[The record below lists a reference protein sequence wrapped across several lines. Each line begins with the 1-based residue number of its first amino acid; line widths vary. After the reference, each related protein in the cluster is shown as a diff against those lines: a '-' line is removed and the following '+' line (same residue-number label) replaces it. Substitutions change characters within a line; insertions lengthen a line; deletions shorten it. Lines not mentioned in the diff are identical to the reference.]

1 MAEVVVIGGANV
13 DIKAIA
19 GMGYQLG
26 TSNPGTVRTTSGG
39 VGRNIAHNLAR
50 LGVDVA
56 LISAIGLDAHGDKL
70 LRDTGMVEV
79 DVSLVQRENAATGT
93 YVAMLDDKGELVSA
107 VSDMRVLEAL
117 TPDIIATHADIIG
130 RAKLVVADCNLS
142 LAALDAVASLA
153 GGKLAIEPVSVQK
166 SRKLLSVL
174 EKHKVMV
181 ATPNL
186 DQIRSLLGTDDPEE
200 AARLLHQRGLA
211 NVVIHAGDNGA
222 FVSSGSGVEHVKLD
236 RLIEVVDV
244 TGAGDAAMSGLVYGL
259 LQGDGLVAA
268 AYTWPGIGSAS
279 HCFNQINAGINDDQL
294 F

>member
-1 MAEVVVIGGANV
+1 VMADVVVIGGANV

-19 GMGYQLG
+19 GAGYQLG

-70 LRDTGMVEV
+70 LRETGMVEV
-79 DVSLVQRENAATGT
+79 DVSLVLRENAPTGT

-117 TPDIIATHADIIG
+117 TPAVIRSHARTIG
-130 RAKLVVADCNLS
+130 DAKLVVADCNL
-142 LAALDAVASLA
+142 LTETLVAVAEIA
-153 GGKLAIEPVSVQK
+153 GEKLAVEPVSVQK

-174 EKHKVMV
+174 EKHKVLV

-186 DQIRSLLGTDDPEE
+186 DQIRSLLGSDDPDT
-200 AARLLHQRGLA
+200 AASLLHQRGLQ
-211 NVVIHAGDNGA
+211 NVVIHAGDTGA
-222 FVSSGSGVEHVKLD
+222 FVSSGSGVQHVKLD
-236 RLIEVVDV
+236 RLTEVVDV

-268 AYTWPGIGSAS
+268 ATLGQELAAQVIAS
-279 HCFNQINAGINDDQL
+279 TKSTL
-294 F
+294 E

>member
-1 MAEVVVIGGANV
+1 MADVVVIGGANV

-19 GMGYQLG
+19 GAGYQLG

-56 LISAIGLDAHGDKL
+56 LISAIGLDAHGDKV
-70 LRDTGMVEV
+70 LRETGIV
-79 DVSLVQRENAATGT
+79 DVDISLVLRENAPTGT

-117 TPDIIATHADIIG
+117 TPEMIRSHARTIAD
-130 RAKLVVADCNLS
+130 AKLVVADCNL
-142 LAALDAVASLA
+142 LHETLVAVAEIA
-153 GGKLAIEPVSVQK
+153 GEKLAVEPVSVQK
-166 SRKLLSVL
+166 SRKLWSVL
-174 EKHKVMV
+174 EKHKVLV

-186 DQIRSLLGTDDPEE
+186 DQIRSLLGTDDSEK
-200 AARLLHQRGLA
+200 AASLLHQRGLQ

-222 FVSSGSGVEHVKLD
+222 YVSSGSGVQHVKLD
-236 RLIEVVDV
+236 RLTEVVDV

-268 AYTWPGIGSAS
+268 ATLGQELAAQVIAS
-279 HCFNQINAGINDDQL
+279 TKSTL
-294 F
+294 E

>member
-1 MAEVVVIGGANV
+1 MADVVVIGGANV

-19 GMGYQLG
+19 GAGYQLG

-70 LRDTGMVEV
+70 LRDTGMVDV
-79 DVSLVQRENAATGT
+79 DVSMVLRENVATGT
-93 YVAMLDDKGELVSA
+93 YVAMLDDAGELVSA

-117 TPDIIATHADIIG
+117 TPEFIRSHAAVIKG
-130 RAKLVVADCNLS
+130 AKLVVADCNL
-142 LAALDAVASLA
+142 LRETLIAVAEIA

-166 SRKLLSVL
+166 SRKMLSVL
-174 EKHKVMV
+174 EAHQVYV

-186 DQIRSLLGTDDPEE
+186 DQIRSLLGTDDPGT
-200 AARLLHQRGLA
+200 AAGLLHHRGLA
-211 NVVIHAGDNGA
+211 NVVIHAGGRGA
-222 FVSSGSGVEHVKLD
+222 YVSSGKGVEHVKLD

-268 AYTWPGIGSAS
+268 ATLGQELAAQVIAS
-279 HCFNQINAGINDDQL
+279 TKSTLD
-294 F
+294 

>member
-1 MAEVVVIGGANV
+1 MADVVVIGGANV

-19 GMGYQLG
+19 GAGHQLG
-26 TSNPGTVRTTSGG
+26 TSNPGKVRTTSGG

-56 LISAIGLDAHGDKL
+56 LISAIGLDALGDKL
-70 LRDTGMVEV
+70 LRDTEMVEV
-79 DVSLVQRENAATGT
+79 DVSMVLRENAATGT

-107 VSDMRVLEAL
+107 VSDMRVLDAL
-117 TPDIIATHADIIG
+117 TPDVIKLFAKPIAE
-130 RAKLVVADCNLS
+130 AKLVVADCNLHS
-142 LAALDAVASLA
+142 ETLIAVARIA

-166 SRKLLSVL
+166 SRKLVMVL
-174 EKHKVMV
+174 EKFKVMV

-186 DQIRSLLGTDDPEE
+186 DQIRSLLGTDDPVE
-200 AARLLHQRGLA
+200 AAALLHQRGLA

-222 FVSSGSGVEHVKLD
+222 YVSAGTGVGHVKLD

-268 AYTWPGIGSAS
+268 ATLGQELAAQVIAS
-279 HCFNQINAGINDDQL
+279 TKSTL
-294 F
+294 E

>member
-1 MAEVVVIGGANV
+1 MADVVVIGGANV

-19 GMGYQLG
+19 GTGYQLG

-70 LRDTGMVEV
+70 LRDTEMVEV
-79 DVSLVQRENAATGT
+79 DVSMVLRENAATGT

-107 VSDMRVLEAL
+107 VSDMRVLDAL
-117 TPDIIATHADIIG
+117 TPDVIRSHSQTIAD
-130 RAKLVVADCNLS
+130 AKLVVADCNLPPGT
-142 LAALDAVASLA
+142 LIVVAEIA
-153 GGKLAIEPVSVQK
+153 GGRLAIEPVSVQK
-166 SRKLLSVL
+166 SRKLLGVL
-174 EKHKVMV
+174 EKYKVMV

-186 DQIRSLLGTDDPEE
+186 DQIRSLLGTDDPEK
-200 AARLLHQRGLA
+200 AASLLHQQGLL
-211 NVVIHAGDNGA
+211 NVVIHAGQDGA
-222 FVSSGSGVEHVKLD
+222 YVSSGSGIEHVKLD

-268 AYTWPGIGSAS
+268 ATLGQELAAQVIAS
-279 HCFNQINAGINDDQL
+279 TQSTL
-294 F
+294 E